1 MGFLSSLFRKKPK
14 TAWDALQENPLF
26 QQQKALFDAMSA
38 MCVGGVDANE
48 LPNGHGDFGLTPTN
62 PVPCK
67 TVYGSTAYLGR
78 LRASDG
84 TKVVY
89 ERIGSVQSDVS
100 PNPIDAYD
108 VAHRD
113 GRKLA
118 TIYISPYHQRI
129 SERAPRGFV
138 LAEHSFA

>member
-1 MGFLSSLFRKKPK
+1 
-14 TAWDALQENPLF
+14 
-26 QQQKALFDAMSA
+26 MSA
-38 MCVGGVDANE
+38 MCAGGVDANE
-48 LPNGHGDFGLTPTN
+48 LPNGHGEFGLTPTN
-62 PVPCK
+62 PIPCK
-67 TVYGSTAYLGR
+67 TVFGSTAYLGR

-84 TKVVY
+84 TKVKY

-129 SERAPRGFV
+129 SERAPRGFA